1 MNRPLA
7 SFLSTMLKSSGN
19 RLGINICL
27 GLALITAITVV
38 AFGGRLAPGLATVAT
53 APRLVPAILNGSPVS
68 VLYVTRSSDTVLA
81 RCYPGFEPSLTLR
94 AMGSNAE
101 QMEGVLTCVNRQ

>member
-1 MNRPLA
+1 MNTPLA
-7 SFLSTMLKSSGN
+7 SFLSAMRKLLSN
-19 RLGINICL
+19 RLGIKICL
-27 GLALITAITVV
+27 GLALVTAMAVV
-38 AFGGRLAPGLATVAT
+38 GLSTRLAPVLATVAA

-94 AMGSNAE
+94 AMGSNTE
-101 QMEGVLTCVNRQ
+101 QTEGVLTCVSRE

>member
-1 MNRPLA
+1 MNTPLA
-7 SFLSTMLKSSGN
+7 SFLGALRQSLGN

-27 GLALITAITVV
+27 GLALVTAMTV
-38 AFGGRLAPGLATVAT
+38 AGLGRLAPVLATVAE

-101 QMEGVLTCVNRQ
+101 QMEGVLTCVSRQ

>member
-1 MNRPLA
+1 MGSLF
-7 SFLSTMLKSSGN
+7 SKSSVA
-19 RLGINICL
+19 I
-27 GLALITAITVV
+27 ALVVAATVV
-38 AFGGRLAPGLATVAT
+38 ALSLLAPAMSTVAE

-94 AMGSNAE
+94 GMGSNAE
-101 QMEGVLTCVNRQ
+101 QMEGVLTCVSRQ